1 MNDRVIDPPPIFD
14 IESLERLIDLAEVPA
29 TLPVLAGIVPLRDFK
44 HAEYLQHEVPGV
56 TLPES
61 LLERMWTARES
72 ANETGLAIARELVER
87 VKSGGRLRGVVLSSA
102 TGDVIEL
109 SELVREASS

>member
-1 MNDRVIDPPPIFD
+1 MPPVFD
-14 IESLERLIDLAEVPA
+14 IDGLERLLELADVPA
-29 TLPVLAGIVPLRDFK
+29 TLPVLAGIMPLRDFK

-56 TLPES
+56 TLPEA

-72 ANETGLAIARELVER
+72 ANETGLAIAQELMAR

-102 TGDVIEL
+102 PGDLSEL
-109 SELVREASS
+109 SALVREATS